1 MFTTRRHAEITVGK
15 PYTTKKLTLAS
26 AESAE
31 YKAGTVM
38 LLDPT
43 TNKLSVFKSDTAGTV
58 ANYDLYILL
67 NENVKADKDKMVD
80 VVASGYI
87 NSEALI
93 FNKSEDTLKT
103 LVNGV
108 QIQTWLSNKFTL
120 EYWEDKDNYKGMSV

>member
-1 MFTTRRHAEITVGK
+1 MESVKTNTETALKRLVSLAQEALRIRDNTKGALDGKFLESIFHDKKWRKIDLRYKLEMLAKIYSVARTV
-15 PYTTKKLTLAS
+15 
-26 AESAE
+26 
-31 YKAGTVM
+31 
-38 LLDPT
+38 
-43 TNKLSVFKSDTAGTV
+43 
-58 ANYDLYILL
+58 DL
-67 NENVKADKDKMVD
+67 DKMVD